1 MKRLLK
7 PSLWIGTLLCCL
19 SITAM
24 AASDPV
30 AMLQQTSNQM
40 ITALQQNKATI
51 KTNPRLVEGLARK
64 IILPQ
69 VDTSA
74 MSQLALGRAAWQQ
87 ASASQRQAF
96 ESQFTTMMIRTYS
109 SALAAYSNQSV
120 TFLPVRGG
128 TDNLTRVQ
136 VNSQIIQPGGPSIPV
151 SYRLLSRGNGWKIY
165 DMSVDGI
172 SLVQSFRTQFA
183 NQLNQSGMNGLLASM
198 AQHNNQPL
206 NS

>member
-1 MKRLLK
+1 MNLLRR
-7 PSLWIGTLLCCL
+7 PSLWIGTLLCCFSL
-19 SITAM
+19 IAI

-40 ITALQQNKATI
+40 IGALKQNKATI
-51 KTNPRLVEGLARK
+51 KTNPKLVENLARQ
-64 IILPQ
+64 IILPH

-74 MSQLALGRAAWQQ
+74 MSQLALGRTAWQQ
-87 ASASQRQAF
+87 ATAGQRQAF
-96 ESQFTTMMIRTYS
+96 VSQFTTMMIRTYS

-151 SYRLLSRGNGWKIY
+151 SYRMLNRGNGWKVY
-165 DMSVDGI
+165 DMSVDGV
-172 SLVQSFRTQFA
+172 SLVQSFRSQFA
-183 NQLNQSGMNGLLASM
+183 NQISQNGMNGLLAVM
-198 AQHNNQPL
+198 AKHNNQPIG
-206 NS
+206 S

>member
-1 MKRLLK
+1 MKLLRR
-7 PSLWIGTLLCCL
+7 PSLWIGALLCCL
-19 SITAM
+19 SITAI

-40 ITALQQNKATI
+40 IASLKQNKATM
-51 KTNPRLVEGLARK
+51 KTNPKLAESLARQ
-64 IILPQ
+64 IILPH

-74 MSQLALGRAAWQQ
+74 MSQLALGRNAWQK

-96 ESQFTTMMIRTYS
+96 VSQFTTMMIRTYS

-120 TFLPVRGG
+120 VFSPVRGG

-151 SYRLLSRGNGWKIY
+151 TYRLISRGNGWKVY

-183 NQLNQSGMNGLLASM
+183 NQINQSGMDGLLATM
-198 AQHNNQPL
+198 AKHNKQPL
-206 NS
+206 NG